1 MAATDIYRF
10 KFSDNF
16 MNSLNE
22 FTNTHKYDD
31 NDTFNE
37 AWSRWCMRNED
48 SISKE
53 GKRLKDLG
61 CEKEIYDKMYKTV
74 RYYLKK
80 KPNVKSKP
88 KKRRKYVTIDKGYIQ
103 SIDDHVTYCINN
115 DITKP
120 QECYNNFVESD
131 DNKEM
136 LMRLKE
142 EIIEAGLTEDD
153 YIKKLKKTYK
163 NRLFILKK
171 NKCNM

>member
-1 MAATDIYRF
+1 MSTTNIYRF
-10 KFSDNF
+10 KFSIEF
-16 MNSLNE
+16 MDSLNE

-37 AWSRWCMRNED
+37 AWSRWCLRNQNN
-48 SISKE
+48 ITKE
-53 GKRLKDLG
+53 QKRLNDLG
-61 CEKEIYDKMYKTV
+61 CEKEMYNKMYKTV

-88 KKRRKYVTIDKGYIQ
+88 KQRRKYVTIDKSYIEK
-103 SIDDHVTYCINN
+103 IDEHVILCINN
-115 DITKP
+115 KMTKP
-120 QECYNNFVESD
+120 QKCYNDFIESEE
-131 DNKEM
+131 NKEI

-142 EIIEAGLTEDD
+142 EIMDSGLSEDE

-171 NKCNM
+171 K